1 MTDWAVYGGLLL
13 NGFLAATLLPASSE
27 VTLAALVQQAVGDP
41 WLLLVF
47 ASIGNTGGSVVN
59 WMMGRFLRHYQ
70 DRRWFPVS
78 EKQVDRA
85 SNWFARFGLWSLL
98 FAWLPVIG
106 DPLTAV
112 AGLLRVPFL
121 PFLILV
127 AIGKT
132 ARYLVIVLL
141 ALQLV

>member
-1 MTDWAVYGGLLL
+1 MIDWAVYGGLLL

>member
-1 MTDWAVYGGLLL
+1 MIDWAVYGGLLL

-47 ASIGNTGGSVVN
+47 ASVGNTGGSIVN
-59 WMMGRFLRHYQ
+59 WLMGRFLRHYQ

-78 EKQVDRA
+78 EGQINRA
-85 SNWFARFGLWSLL
+85 SSWFARFGLWSLL
-98 FAWLPVIG
+98 FAWLPIIG

-132 ARYLVIVLL
+132 ARYVVIILL

>member
-1 MTDWAVYGGLLL
+1 MIDWAVYGGLLL

-41 WLLLVF
+41 WLLLLF
-47 ASIGNTGGSVVN
+47 ASVGNTGGSIVN
-59 WMMGRFLRHYQ
+59 WLMGRFLRHYQ

-78 EKQVDRA
+78 ERQINRA
-85 SNWFARFGLWSLL
+85 SSWFARFGLWSLL
-98 FAWLPVIG
+98 FAWLPIIG

-127 AIGKT
+127 AIGKA
-132 ARYLVIVLL
+132 ARYVVIILL

>member
-1 MTDWAVYGGLLL
+1 MIDWAVYGGLLL

-27 VTLAALVQQAVGDP
+27 VTLAALVQQAIGDP

-59 WMMGRFLRHYQ
+59 WLMGRFLRQYQ

-78 EKQVDRA
+78 AKQIDRA

-98 FAWLPVIG
+98 FAWLPIIG

-112 AGLLRVPFL
+112 AGVLRVPFL
-121 PFLILV
+121 PFLLLV

>member
-1 MTDWAVYGGLLL
+1 MIDWAVYGGLLL

-41 WLLLVF
+41 WLLLLF
-47 ASIGNTGGSVVN
+47 ASVGNTGGSIVN
-59 WMMGRFLRHYQ
+59 WLMGRFLRHYQ

-78 EKQVDRA
+78 ERQINRA
-85 SNWFARFGLWSLL
+85 SSWFARFGLWSLL
-98 FAWLPVIG
+98 FAWLPIIG

-132 ARYLVIVLL
+132 ARYVVIILL